1 MFFPPLSLEMMIISM
16 EKDDIMR
23 DIMQIIIIIHSP
35 SSLSLKVNILSMNQS
50 GRVLIEKENL
60 FHFYTW
66 ATLGWHTFS
75 ILGYRHL
82 VAFL

>member
-23 DIMQIIIIIHSP
+23 DIMQIVIIIHSP
-35 SSLSLKVNILSMNQS
+35 SSISKSILSMNQS